1 MTVVLNELFW
11 VSKSLFLSDLATF
24 TTAHFAILGLKCTKY
39 IPGLV
44 ELVSNN
50 SSKCVRLHS
59 MEILTNARKKNYLKK
74 QLLKFSPQKWRPCY
88 RSAT

>member
-39 IPGLV
+39 IQPSGV
-44 ELVSNN
+44 G
-50 SSKCVRLHS
+50 K
-59 MEILTNARKKNYLKK
+59 
-74 QLLKFSPQKWRPCY
+74 
-88 RSAT
+88 